1 MSKRKDKEIN
11 CTFTS
16 IWTGGTQITT
26 PCIYFPKTGEV
37 SPVSVDADPKGQL
50 KREYI
55 TVSTDPLGNDE
66 EEIEVCMTC
75 HGFVMKAAMNP
86 GIGHD
91 LNEERVCSDPE
102 CESHEE

>member
-16 IWTGGTQITT
+16 LWTGGAQIVT

-37 SPVSVDADPKGQL
+37 SPVSVDANPVGQL

-55 TVSTDPLGNDE
+55 TLPDGDE
-66 EEIEVCMTC
+66 KEVCMTC

-91 LNEERVCSDPE
+91 LNEEQVCSDLE